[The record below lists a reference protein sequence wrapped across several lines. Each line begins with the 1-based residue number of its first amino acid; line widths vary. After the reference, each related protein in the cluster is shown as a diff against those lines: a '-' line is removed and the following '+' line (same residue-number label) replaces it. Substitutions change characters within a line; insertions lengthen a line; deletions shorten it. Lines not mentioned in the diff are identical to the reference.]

1 MCFCNIDF
9 CGCHRLRKY
18 FYNEKFPNL
27 QYTCTWVH
35 CSLWQYYWYRV
46 RIGKRMIA
54 YDICCGL
61 ILFKSVNLPTPCWQ
75 SVGLW
80 HKQQQYKVP
89 TTVSAVTTYVHGQPA
104 SQPASQLS
112 LGNVYLMDTAP
123 PRVRTGL
130 NQYWCTHHMHTHTHT
145 LTHTNY
151 ACTL

>member
-1 MCFCNIDF
+1 MKIFLQ
-9 CGCHRLRKY
+9 R
-18 FYNEKFPNL
+18 KFPNL

-35 CSLWQYYWYRV
+35 CSLWQYFCRV

-75 SVGLW
+75 SVSLW

-104 SQPASQLS
+104 SQPASQPALCGKCLS
-112 LGNVYLMDTAP
+112 DGHCST
-123 PRVRTGL
+123 T
-130 NQYWCTHHMHTHTHT
+130 CTHGTQSVLMHTSHT
-145 LTHTNY
+145 LTSTNY
-151 ACTL
+151 ECTL